1 MLYGRLREYAV
12 FFGFDRTF
20 GIVLAVALPVVDNFV
35 DIHFVLIFFE
45 VHDTADVFADNV
57 EFEVHYTA
65 FLDLVEIGM
74 LVGVGNDRHLE
85 TVVLRVAYGEAYPVH
100 GNRSFLYGHIA
111 FGSHFG
117 IEVVGEGIVSASVDK
132 IYFCAAGCLV
142 HMALHDVSVEAAV
155 HEHATFEI
163 HFVSDRESP

>member
-85 TVVLRVAYGEAYPVH
+85 TVVLRVAYGEAYPFTVTDPF
-100 GNRSFLYGHIA
+100 STVI
-111 FGSHFG
+111 
-117 IEVVGEGIVSASVDK
+117 
-132 IYFCAAGCLV
+132 
-142 HMALHDVSVEAAV
+142 
-155 HEHATFEI
+155 
-163 HFVSDRESP
+163 

>member
-1 MLYGRLREYAV
+1 MIRLMY
-12 FFGFDRTF
+12 
-20 GIVLAVALPVVDNFV
+20 LPIMSNSRFT
-35 DIHFVLIFFE
+35 ILPSLIWW
-45 VHDTADVFADNV
+45 N
-57 EFEVHYTA
+57 
-65 FLDLVEIGM
+65 
-74 LVGVGNDRHLE
+74 LE